1 MFVLRHILITA
12 FLLLALGQAA
22 LAQTTITAPS
32 KEAAQGEVEE
42 VEVPI
47 TTQVGTTLYK
57 GKEIPHV
64 IYPTLPKYAPMQFEN
79 EKEREAY
86 NRLVYNVKKVL
97 PWAKLA
103 KLTIIET
110 YEYMETLP
118 DKRSRDEHIKLVEAG
133 LKQQYA
139 PALKKLSRS
148 QGRLLVKLVNRECNM
163 TGYNIAKAFIGS
175 FKANL
180 YQGVALLFG
189 NSLNKKYD
197 PEGDD
202 RYTERVVRL
211 VEAGVL

>member
-1 MFVLRHILITA
+1 MDIRIYIVAVL
-12 FLLLALGQAA
+12 FLLLPFAS
-22 LAQTTITAPS
+22 LAQEPA
-32 KEAAQGEVEE
+32 KAQTEVEE

-47 TTQVGTTLYK
+47 ITQVGTAQYE
-57 GKEIPHV
+57 GKTIPHV
-64 IYPTLPKYAPMQFEN
+64 IFPTLPKYAPMQFSSD
-79 EKEREAY
+79 KEREEY

-110 YEYMETLP
+110 YEYLETLP
-118 DKRSRDEHIKLVEAG
+118 DKRSRDEHIKRVEAG
-133 LKQQYA
+133 LKEQYT
-139 PALKKLSRS
+139 PALKKLTRS
-148 QGRLLVKLVNRECNM
+148 QGKLLIKLVNRECNM

-180 YQGVALLFG
+180 YQGIAVLFG

-202 RYTERVVRL
+202 RYTERVVRM
-211 VEAGVL
+211 VEAGVI

>member
-1 MFVLRHILITA
+1 MIMDIRIYIVAIL
-12 FLLLALGQAA
+12 FLLLPFAS
-22 LAQTTITAPS
+22 LAQEPT
-32 KEAAQGEVEE
+32 KAQTEVEE

-47 TTQVGTTLYK
+47 ITQVGTAQYE
-57 GKEIPHV
+57 GKTIPHV
-64 IYPTLPKYAPMQFEN
+64 IFPTLPKYAPMQFSSD
-79 EKEREAY
+79 KEREEY

-110 YEYMETLP
+110 YEYLETLP
-118 DKRSRDEHIKLVEAG
+118 DKRSRDEHIKRVEAG
-133 LKQQYA
+133 LKEQYT
-139 PALKKLSRS
+139 PALKKLTRS
-148 QGRLLVKLVNRECNM
+148 QGKLLIKLVNRECNM

-180 YQGVALLFG
+180 YQGIAVLFG

-202 RYTERVVRL
+202 RYTERVVRM
-211 VEAGVL
+211 VEAGVI